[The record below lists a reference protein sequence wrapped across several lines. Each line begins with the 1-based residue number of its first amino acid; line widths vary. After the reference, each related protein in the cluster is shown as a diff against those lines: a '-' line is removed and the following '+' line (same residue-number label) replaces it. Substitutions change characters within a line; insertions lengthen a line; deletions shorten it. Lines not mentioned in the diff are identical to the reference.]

1 MFGRTLVRLFRDSKL
16 PSVIPNSMPIVS
28 RLDGIYSPKKA
39 DYCNHK
45 SKCYCNRKTKQN
57 EIKQKKN

>member
-1 MFGRTLVRLFRDSKL
+1 MFVRTSVRLFRDSKL
-16 PSVIPNSMPIVS
+16 PSVIPNTTTLVA
-28 RLDGIYSPKKA
+28 RLDGIYSPKKV

-45 SKCYCNRKTKQN
+45 SKCSCNKKQNKN